1 MTLLLG
7 IAKGKRCLYFN
18 FHHEISC
25 VCLPRSSLWWAEAGT
40 GWEGLL
46 SSSPERSATHTWRER
61 S

>member
-7 IAKGKRCLYFN
+7 IAEGKRCLYFN
-18 FHHEISC
+18 FHCEIPC
-25 VCLPRSSLWWAEAGT
+25 VCLPRSLWWWAEAGT

-46 SSSPERSATHTWRER
+46 SSSPERSATPMWRER